1 MSRAPRPLAYFAF
14 SVSLVT
20 LVSYVSPSEAR
31 GQTMDVVGVR
41 AQGMGGAFTAV
52 ADDATATW
60 WNPAGLAGG
69 AYFNAIV
76 EFGTHQEPRTDPA
89 PAFGPVPAWRMET
102 RSLSVAFPALGLS
115 YYRLRLSEIRPET
128 STDADTGVR
137 QDQGMTGVRLRS
149 LVLNQLG
156 ATVGQ
161 SVGEH
166 LVVGSTLKLVRAS
179 LGVEARAPGAA
190 SLDEAERLT
199 ADGETHS
206 GIDIGAMAA
215 FGRTRLGLTVRN
227 LTKPEYGTGP
237 DAITLR
243 RQARAGISLS
253 SRARGVAGSATV
265 AVDADLIR
273 TATALGDERRIAAG
287 VEVWTPK
294 RRVGVRGGLSANT
307 LGARRSSFSGGL
319 SAALG
324 RGTYVEAEAT
334 SGADDSRRGWSL
346 GFRVTF

>member
-1 MSRAPRPLAYFAF
+1 MFRASRPLVCFAS

-20 LVSYVSPSEAR
+20 FVSFVRPSEAR
-31 GQTMDVVGVR
+31 GQTTDVVGVR

-76 EFGTHQEPRTDPA
+76 ELGTHQAPRTDPA
-89 PAFGPVPAWRMET
+89 PAFGPVPAWRT
-102 RSLSVAFPALGLS
+102 KARSVSVAFPALGLS
-115 YYRLRLSEIRPET
+115 YYRLRLSEIRPEI
-128 STDADTGVR
+128 STGTDRGVR

-149 LVLNQLG
+149 LVLNQIG

-166 LVVGSTLKLVRAS
+166 LVLGSTLKLVRAS
-179 LGVEARAPGAA
+179 LGAEVRAPGAA
-190 SLDEAERLT
+190 SLDEAERLP

-206 GIDIGAMAA
+206 GLDIGAMAV

-227 LTKPEYGTGP
+227 VTEPEFGTGL

-243 RQARAGISLS
+243 RQARAGVALS
-253 SRARGVAGSATV
+253 SGTRGVIGSATV
-265 AVDADLIR
+265 AVDADLTR
-273 TATALGDERRIAAG
+273 TATALGDERRAAAG

-294 RRVGVRGGLSANT
+294 RSVGVRGGLSANT
-307 LGARRSSFSGGL
+307 LGDRRSSFSGGL
-319 SAALG
+319 SAALR
-324 RGTYVEAEAT
+324 RGTYVEGEAT
-334 SGADDSRRGWSL
+334 GGADDSRRGWSL
-346 GFRVTF
+346 GLRVTF